1 MSIHM
6 QIHKRQT
13 WVIER
18 NPQQLIPVRSIG
30 KIGSFDEALETWEV
44 YTERVD
50 LYFKANGV
58 SGVLLVPSFLAVIG
72 AKTYGLLKNIVAPNK
87 PADLIYAQFI

>member
-1 MSIHM
+1 MFYVSTHTDS
-6 QIHKRQT
+6 QT
-13 WVIER
+13 TNMGEEG

-30 KIGSFDEALETWEV
+30 KIGAFDESLETWEV

-58 SGVLLVPSFLAVIG
+58 S
-72 AKTYGLLKNIVAPNK
+72 
-87 PADLIYAQFI
+87 D